1 MGVMDVIN
9 PEDRVE
15 VRKRELL
22 DFMLNKAKAE
32 LLINGLKNGVSND
45 DMLKLLD
52 LEVRRGA
59 VEDGGN

>member
-1 MGVMDVIN
+1 MGVMDVLN